1 MLSSFGGRTN
11 SPLLQLFGGGE
22 QTALNFTRVL
32 LSSIVL
38 SVITWVLSLGIGWLA
53 IIYDH
58 YDAIFSCK
66 IVKFGA
72 IRLLHLQ
79 LLLEIL

>member
-1 MLSSFGGRTN
+1 MEEPAVPCYSCL
-11 SPLLQLFGGGE
+11 GGGE
-22 QTALNFTRVL
+22 QTALNFTGVL
-32 LSSIVL
+32 LSSILL
-38 SVITWVLSLGIGWLA
+38 STITWVLSLGIGWLA

-66 IVKFGA
+66 IVIFGA
-72 IRLLHLQ
+72 IQLLHLR